1 MTDDLPAFPLDHLA
15 LRGVPDAPALR
26 LKDKVYSY
34 QSLNHRIGRLA
45 AILAAQDFTAGDR
58 IATWLPKTEL
68 ACLMPL
74 AAVRAGLVHV
84 PINPLLKPAQVKHIL
99 PDSGAKALLTSAV
112 RAGQLESYLETEH
125 QRHAE
130 LVSATISPNQPKRGE
145 EEWTLKQVQGDD
157 LKFVVLDELVVM
169 SAIDQPGDVLPPL
182 PADTDANGLAAILYT
197 SGSTGRPKG
206 VMLSHANLAIG
217 AVSVASY
224 LKLAADDVTLAV
236 LPLSFDYGQNQLL
249 STWQAGGCVV
259 PLDFLTPRDVIKACA
274 RHGVTTLAAVPPLWV
289 QLVEQDWPG
298 EVTTNMRRL
307 TNSGGA
313 LTPSLVKAL
322 RGIFRAKTDI
332 YAMYGLTEAF
342 RSTYL
347 EPALIDANPTSMG
360 KAIPFAEI
368 MVVAKDGSEA
378 KPEEHGELVHAGPLV
393 AQGYWKDA
401 ERTALRYK
409 PAPAFSHYGGM
420 AVWSGD
426 TVWRDAD
433 GLLYF
438 VGRDDAMI
446 KTSGNRVSPTEVEE
460 AAIESGLVAEAC
472 ALGRKDDRLGEAIV
486 LFVRANGAADE
497 AALLAHMKAALPNFM
512 QPADYVWLDEFPKNA
527 NGKLDRDGL
536 KDRLA
541 A

>member
-1 MTDDLPAFPLDHLA
+1 MTDNLPAFPLDHLA
-15 LRGVPDAPALR
+15 LRGSPDAPALR
-26 LKDKVYSY
+26 IKDKVYSY

-45 AILAAQDFTAGDR
+45 AILGNHDFAAGDR

-84 PINPLLKPAQVKHIL
+84 PINPLLKPTQVKHIL
-99 PDSGAKALLTSAV
+99 MDSGARALLTAKV
-112 RAGQLESYLETEH
+112 RAGQLG
-125 QRHAE
+125 A
-130 LVSATISPNQPKRGE
+130 
-145 EEWTLKQVQGDD
+145 GDVPEGAV
-157 LKFVVLDELVVM
+157 LLDENEILN
-169 SAIDQPGDVLPPL
+169 AIEAPGDVMPPL
-182 PADTDANGLAAILYT
+182 PAETDTNGLAAILYT

-224 LKLAADDVTLAV
+224 LRLAADDVTLAV

-259 PLDFLTPRDVIKACA
+259 PLDYLTPRDVIKACA
-274 RHGVTTLAAVPPLWV
+274 NQGVTTLAAVPPLWV
-289 QLVEQDWPG
+289 QLAEQDWP
-298 EVTTNMRRL
+298 EEATTSMRRL

-322 RGIFRAKTDI
+322 RGIFGAATDI

-347 EPALIDANPTSMG
+347 DPSLIDANPTSMG

-368 MVVAKDGSEA
+368 LVVAKDGSDA

-409 PAPAFSHYGGM
+409 PAPAFSRYGGL

-426 TVWRDAD
+426 TVWRDGD

-472 ALGRKDDRLGEAIV
+472 ALGRNDERLGEAIV

-497 AALLAHMKAALPNFM
+497 AALVAHMKAALPNFM
-512 QPADYVWLDEFPKNA
+512 QPADYVWLNEFPKNA

-536 KDRLA
+536 KDRLPA
-541 A
+541 